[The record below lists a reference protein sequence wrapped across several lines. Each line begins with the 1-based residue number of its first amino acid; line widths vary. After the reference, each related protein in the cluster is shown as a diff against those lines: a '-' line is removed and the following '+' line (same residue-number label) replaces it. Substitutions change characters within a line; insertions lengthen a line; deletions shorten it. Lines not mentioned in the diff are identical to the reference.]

1 MISLIKEYV
10 ALPEDARQ
18 TGLNAFCEQ
27 AAQSLSRVECAMMDA
42 PQ

>member
-1 MISLIKEYV
+1 MAALLREYV

-18 TGLNAFCEQ
+18 SGLNAFCEQ
-27 AAQSLSRVECAMMDA
+27 AARSLSRMECAMMDA